1 MTNIIHLVSD
11 RQTLVTMLDAGD
23 KGVQT
28 GRGSWPYGAYFI
40 EHIENLHK
48 KYPSEHNGYKE
59 RKGNRE

>member
-1 MTNIIHLVSD
+1 
-11 RQTLVTMLDAGD
+11 MLDAGD

-48 KYPSEHNGYKE
+48 KYKAQWVQGKE
-59 RKGNRE
+59 RKQRVRDVGALI